1 MPEDEVMKS
10 IRYRINISRGM
21 KGGTSFE
28 ATTDMTGYS
37 IEEVLEK
44 SDELVERLER
54 RYPIKMAEG
63 G

>member
-1 MPEDEVMKS
+1 MQKS
-10 IRYRINISRGM
+10 IRYRVNISRGM

-28 ATTDMTGYS
+28 ATVDMTGYS

-54 RYPIKMAEG
+54 RYPITEVIVI
-63 G
+63 